1 MDSAFEPRGRMSAAG
16 QSASEE
22 LVDLVLS
29 GIALTLLLVV
39 PVYILDPVVRA
50 LVLFE
55 VVIIVGL
62 GILGRHR
69 YGNRLIDVDMPVE
82 GGVGTTIISG
92 IGTQDVE
99 KGMDE
104 QQRKELGFGPDEVER
119 FSGVS
124 DDEAHA
130 DDSEEEREGRGGR

>member
-1 MDSAFEPRGRMSAAG
+1 MSTAG
-16 QSASEE
+16 QSASEG

-29 GIALTLLLVV
+29 GIAVTLLLVV

-62 GILGRHR
+62 GILGCHR

-82 GGVGTTIISG
+82 GGVGT
-92 IGTQDVE
+92 QDGE
-99 KGMDE
+99 EGMDE
-104 QQRKELGFGPDEVER
+104 QQRKELGFGPDGVEG

-124 DDEAHA
+124 DDEADA
-130 DDSEEEREGRGGR
+130 DDGEEEREGRGGR